1 MDQTLAKN
9 YALILLRYGVNLQ
22 PGQKVVINAPVESA
36 EFTEILCREAFQYGA
51 GDVRIEW
58 NSSVHAAARIEHAD
72 EECLCTF
79 PDSMIA
85 KYHELI
91 DENWAV
97 ISLVSCQSPHFEGLS
112 PERISAM
119 QQAKHRVFGFYS
131 DAIMNSRV
139 QWLVAAVATPTWA
152 QMLFPDSPQPLDT
165 LWEAIFSVARI
176 HRDDPLVHWQQHLDT
191 LHRMRRV
198 LNNLSLASLEYHSSN
213 GTDLHVGLPA
223 THIWQG
229 GNEKSGRVV
238 PFAANIPTEEVF
250 TAPHAS
256 DIQGTVYSTRPL
268 VVYNQVVRDICLTF
282 RDGRVVEASA
292 SEGNEALQRLL
303 QSDEGASHLGEV
315 ALVPCDS
322 PISQIPYSF
331 YETLI
336 DENASC
342 HLALGAAYPTCIE
355 TGKNMSEE
363 ALIAANINRSQIHVD
378 FMVGADDMQ
387 IIGHTRDGESVPIF
401 TNGKWSDMM
410 RQRAAAID
418 VGPEE

>member
-1 MDQTLAKN
+1 MDTVLAKN

-22 PGQKVVINAPVESA
+22 PGQKVVINAPVDSA
-36 EFTEILCREAFQYGA
+36 EFTEILCREAFAYGA

-58 NSSVHAAARIEHAD
+58 SSAAHAAARLQYAD
-72 EECLCTF
+72 EQHLCHF
-79 PDSMIA
+79 PPSMIA

-91 DENWAV
+91 DENTAI
-97 ISLVSCQSPHFEGLS
+97 ISLVSCQSPHFQHVS
-112 PERISAM
+112 PQRISAL
-119 QQAKHRVFGFYS
+119 QQAKNKTFGFYS
-131 DAIMNSRV
+131 DAIMNSQV

-152 QMLFPDSPQPLDT
+152 QMLFPESENPLET
-165 LWEAIFSVARI
+165 LWDAIFSVARVQ
-176 HRDDPLVHWQQHLDT
+176 REDPLLHWEQHLET

-198 LNNLSLASLEYHSSN
+198 LNDLQLTALKYHSEN

-250 TAPHAS
+250 TAPHAT

-282 RDGRVVEASA
+282 RDGRVIDASA
-292 SEGNEALQRLL
+292 TEGNEALQRLL
-303 QSDEGASHLGEV
+303 QADDGASRLGEV
-315 ALVPCDS
+315 ALIPCDS

-342 HLALGAAYPTCIE
+342 HLALGAAYPTCI
-355 TGKNMSEE
+355 TDGKTMSEE
-363 ALIAANINRSQIHVD
+363 ELMAANINRSQIHVD
-378 FMVGADDMQ
+378 FMVGSNDMQ
-387 IIGHTRDGESVPIF
+387 IIGHTRSGAAVPIF
-401 TNGKWSDMM
+401 QNGRWSELMQ
-410 RQRAAAID
+410 QRAAAID
-418 VGPEE
+418 VTPAE